1 MQESLPPAGASNRFT
16 TALGGGVDG
25 RTGRGR
31 QVGDR
36 TVICGHRMSQRD
48 RVCGVP
54 EHWPE
59 AAISA
64 VSSAGTMRAH
74 RSSLRR
80 GRPYR
85 HELQAPTARAAH
97 AAL

>member
-1 MQESLPPAGASNRFT
+1 MQEPLPPAGASNRFT

-36 TVICGHRMSQRD
+36 TVICGYRMSQRD
-48 RVCGVP
+48 RACRVP

-59 AAISA
+59 AGDLRCVVHWDDTGTQEIPSSGPALA
-64 VSSAGTMRAH
+64 VVS
-74 RSSLRR
+74 RR
-80 GRPYR
+80 HQRD
-85 HELQAPTARAAH
+85 
-97 AAL
+97 